1 MLIVDDRENDL
12 LIHKLYASM
21 GKHDEGG
28 HVKVK
33 RLPSA
38 DYIIGEIGIEAKEI
52 NDLYH
57 SIMGHGRSRTIIGQL
72 VDLQESFERP
82 MLVVYGTKLKPFI
95 PGNRRPNRA
104 EIAKEIKK
112 MNAVIKKFKQNFVIQ
127 FPNIQYM
134 EVASMD
140 DMVDWLSS
148 VHHNLRLRRKPT
160 SEPAELQKKNN
171 RKVDLR
177 VRVLSAID
185 GISERAAHD
194 LLKEFGSIPRLLR
207 SRTSQRKLMD
217 IEGVGRKR
225 AKAILSLRERY
236 PDQPESS
243 TE

>member
-1 MLIVDDRENDL
+1 MLVVDDRENDL

-21 GKHDEGG
+21 GRHGEGG

-72 VDLQESFERP
+72 MDLQESFERP
-82 MLVVYGTKLKPFI
+82 MLVVYGTKLKPYL

-104 EIAKEIKK
+104 EIAKEIRK

-127 FPNIQYM
+127 FPNIQFM
-134 EVASMD
+134 ELASMD

-148 VHHNLRLRRKPT
+148 VHHNLRIRRKPIA
-160 SEPAELQKKNN
+160 EPAESTRRSN

-177 VRVLSAID
+177 VKVLAAVD

-194 LLKEFGSIPRLLR
+194 LLTEFGSIPRLLR
-207 SRTSQRKLMD
+207 SRTSQRKLME
-217 IEGVGRKR
+217 IEGIGRKR
-225 AKAILSLRERY
+225 AKAILSLRNRY
-236 PDQPESS
+236 PDQPDRQAE
-243 TE
+243 

>member
-1 MLIVDDRENDL
+1 MLVVDDRENDL
-12 LIHKLYASM
+12 LIHKLYAAM
-21 GKHDEGG
+21 GRHDEGG

-38 DYIIGEIGIEAKEI
+38 DYVIGEIGIEAKEI

-82 MLVVYGTKLKPFI
+82 MLVVYGTKLKPYL
-95 PGNRRPNRA
+95 PGRRPNRA
-104 EIAKEIKK
+104 EIAKEMKK
-112 MNAVIKKFKQNFVIQ
+112 MQAVIKKFKQNFVIQ
-127 FPNIQYM
+127 FPNIQFM
-134 EVASMD
+134 ELSSMD

-148 VHHNLRLRRKPT
+148 VHHNLRIRQKPI
-160 SEPAELQKKNN
+160 SEPAERTRRSN

-177 VRVLSAID
+177 VRVLAAID

-194 LLKEFGSIPRLLR
+194 LLTEFGSIPRLLR
-207 SRTSQRKLMD
+207 SRTSQRKLME
-217 IEGVGRKR
+217 IEGIGRKR

-236 PDQPESS
+236 PDQPDLS

>member
-1 MLIVDDRENDL
+1 MLVVDDRENDL

-82 MLVVYGTKLKPFI
+82 MLVVYGTKLKPYI
-95 PGNRRPNRA
+95 PGRRPNRV
-104 EIAKEIKK
+104 EIAKEMRK
-112 MNAVIKKFKQNFVIQ
+112 MQAVIKKFKQNFVIQ
-127 FPNIQYM
+127 FPNIQFM
-134 EVASMD
+134 ELSSMD

-148 VHHNLRLRRKPT
+148 VHHNLRIRRKPIA
-160 SEPAELQKKNN
+160 EPAETTRRSN

-177 VRVLSAID
+177 VKVLSAID

-194 LLKEFGSIPRLLR
+194 LLAEFGSIPRLLR
-207 SRTSQRKLMD
+207 SRTSQRKLME
-217 IEGVGRKR
+217 IEGIGRKR

-236 PDQPESS
+236 PDQPDRQSPE
-243 TE
+243 

>member
-1 MLIVDDRENDL
+1 MMLIVDDRENDL

-21 GKHDEGG
+21 GNHDDGG

-33 RLPSA
+33 RLQSA

-57 SIMGHGRSRTIIGQL
+57 SIMGHGRSRTIVGQL
-72 VDLQESFERP
+72 MDLQENFERP
-82 MLVVYGTKLKPFI
+82 MLVVYGTQLKPYI
-95 PGNRRPNRA
+95 PGGRPNRQQ
-104 EIAKEIKK
+104 IAREIKK
-112 MNAVIKKFKQNFVIQ
+112 MNAVIKKFKQNLIIQ

-134 EVASMD
+134 ELPSMD

-148 VHHNLRLRRKPT
+148 VHHNLRIRRMPVA
-160 SEPAELQKKNN
+160 EPREKTKSSN
-171 RKVDLR
+171 RKIDLR

-194 LLKEFGSIPRLLR
+194 LLTEFGSIPRLLR
-207 SRTSQRKLMD
+207 SRTSQRKLMEID
-217 IEGVGRKR
+217 GIGRKR

-236 PDQPESS
+236 PDQPESKD
-243 TE
+243 